1 MPSLWLLVGQSA
13 HLSRV
18 QNSRQLILVFGGI
31 YSSKTWMASHAR
43 KLFTS
48 FAQAHARASFA
59 QARNH
64 ASRESEKPRKP
75 SPKTAS
81 RLHRAS
87 KSARKLR
94 ISSSRKVAQ
103 APFEK
108 LTARKLASSH
118 CGRARMAQGF
128 RARMNNFHSVLI
140 EVLNTAHLE
149 QTQVIPPIVLTTQ
162 VPGNSR
168 NHIVIAWFVL
178 VTIRNLTMKEWA
190 EIAMRCHQDMIGWW

>member
-1 MPSLWLLVGQSA
+1 MGRSLSQRFYFYIISLSQSLGHDWRIFLGKLPVVGFQQ
-13 HLSRV
+13 SRV

-108 LTARKLASSH
+108 LTARKLPLWSRKD
-118 CGRARMAQGF
+118 GAR
-128 RARMNNFHSVLI
+128 I
-140 EVLNTAHLE
+140 
-149 QTQVIPPIVLTTQ
+149 
-162 VPGNSR
+162 SR
-168 NHIVIAWFVL
+168 
-178 VTIRNLTMKEWA
+178 KDE
-190 EIAMRCHQDMIGWW
+190 

>member
-1 MPSLWLLVGQSA
+1 MLFLATPKNNWVLEAVGCRYIFIKSFCVRGFMPSLWLLVGQSA

-108 LTARKLASSH
+108 LTARKLPLWSRKD
-118 CGRARMAQGF
+118 GAR
-128 RARMNNFHSVLI
+128 I
-140 EVLNTAHLE
+140 
-149 QTQVIPPIVLTTQ
+149 
-162 VPGNSR
+162 SR
-168 NHIVIAWFVL
+168 
-178 VTIRNLTMKEWA
+178 KDE
-190 EIAMRCHQDMIGWW
+190 